1 MRERGFRRQI
11 GLVQSVYCIY
21 GRAFIPWSLQE
32 GGDFRAALSG
42 FGRTSRVRVVKA
54 LVAGAYFHWIRWG
67 VSVELR
73 GVRKA

>member
-11 GLVQSVYCIY
+11 GLVQSVYRIY

-32 GGDFRAALSG
+32 GGDFRVALSG
-42 FGRTSRVRVVKA
+42 FGRASRVRVAKA
-54 LVAGAYFHWIRWG
+54 LCAGACFHWTRWG

>member
-1 MRERGFRRQI
+1 M
-11 GLVQSVYCIY
+11 VQSVYCIY
-21 GRAFIPWSLQE
+21 GRAFISWSPQK
-32 GGDFRAALSG
+32 GGDFRAALFG

-67 VSVELR
+67 VSEELR